1 MSLSSVKLGTAFN
14 KRYSH
19 NLDFDN
25 NTTMDFGSVQ
35 PLLCQYLLPKS
46 DVNLNYRQL
55 IRLAP
60 MPTPSFA
67 RIFAKNYARFVPMS
81 DVVEYHEA
89 FLSKKPYYSNDRSFI
104 PGFLP
109 FTENR
114 VLMYMLLL
122 RSQWSVYLLVQNE
135 TTHYKVY
142 DPGSN
147 YDPDY
152 TKLMQSFYSYVG
164 LGSSPARP
172 LPQSLFLHNL
182 NAVSF
187 EESDYIVP
195 VYNNSGTSQ
204 LSQPDGFIVFRFS
217 DAAKRLRKVLVGLGF
232 GLSLDD
238 SNRVSLA
245 PLLAFYKAYFDTFGL
260 TRDKA
265 FESTSC
271 YNLIRHISN
280 YDYDYG
286 MSMFSAAAPSQSP
299 LNIQGVFDSF
309 IGTLSALFYTS
320 SDNFLAAHRLDPMN
334 HATLPISTNS
344 FLEATGNA
352 SAHFALNNN
361 HVTTPGVALSN
372 AVQGYNRPVIQQL
385 TLDVLKRVSRF
396 VSKDSV
402 IGYRI
407 SDWVK
412 VHFGADVVSSLFEES
427 NFIHQSSTP
436 VDISDV
442 FSTSDTADIATKDKG
457 EYLGAYA
464 GKGIGFNK
472 NGFSFRAPSHGY
484 LFVFSCVVPVIRDF
498 VGSDPTLYSVTT
510 DSLPVPE
517 FDALGYELTQRAA
530 VVGDNFISSHN
541 EFHDQSFGFIPRYS
555 GYKFKKDVVNG
566 DMYLGYFK
574 RDLQPY
580 YLDRIPYNNSI
591 TNFNRDSQTSYH
603 LTLNM
608 GYAPGASTA
617 WQTLNGNTAV
627 GNFNRLFYDEG
638 KPFDAFGNSDKFIV
652 QTVFS
657 FKVRNFLKP
666 ISDSYDT
673 FDESSDTSSINV
685 NSN

>member
-1 MSLSSVKLGTAFN
+1 MSLSSVKLGTSFN
-14 KRYSH
+14 KKYSH

-67 RIFAKNYARFVPMS
+67 RIFAKNYARFVPMT

-89 FLSKKPYYSNDRSFI
+89 FLAKKPYYSHDRSFV
-104 PGFLP
+104 PALLP

-114 VLMYMLLL
+114 VLMYMLLQL
-122 RSQWSVYLLVQNE
+122 SQWSVYLATDHGSTQYQVFN
-135 TTHYKVY
+135 
-142 DPGSN
+142 PGSN
-147 YDPDY
+147 NQLLYE
-152 TKLMQSFYSYVG
+152 TLMRSFYSFVG
-164 LGSSPARP
+164 LGSSPLRP
-172 LPQSLFLHNL
+172 LDHSLFLHNL
-182 NAVSF
+182 FAVSF
-187 EESDYIVP
+187 EQSDYIVP
-195 VYNNSGTSQ
+195 VYNNPDTTE

-217 DAAKRLRKVLVGLGF
+217 DAAKRIRKVLVGLGY

-260 TRDKA
+260 TRETA
-265 FESTSC
+265 FESTLC
-271 YNLIRHISN
+271 YDLIRHISN

-286 MSMFSAAAPSQSP
+286 MSAFAAAAPSQAP
-299 LNIQGVFDSF
+299 LNIQGVFAGF
-309 IGTLSALFYTS
+309 IHTLGNLFYTS
-320 SDNFLAAHRLDPMN
+320 ADNYLAAHRLDPMN
-334 HATLPISTNS
+334 HAGLPVFASS
-344 FLEATGNA
+344 MLEANGNTTA
-352 SAHFALNNN
+352 NFELN
-361 HVTTPGVALSN
+361 HSDITTPGVTITA
-372 AVQGYNRPVIQQL
+372 AHAANRPLIQQL

-412 VHFGADVVSSLFEES
+412 VHYGADVVSTLFEES

-442 FSTSDTADIATKDKG
+442 FSTSDTADIAAKDKG

-472 NGFSFRAPSHGY
+472 NGFNFRAPSHGY
-484 LFVFSCVVPVIRDF
+484 LFVFSCVVPVVRDF

-510 DSLPVPE
+510 DSVPVPE

-530 VVGDNFISSHN
+530 CVGDNFIASHN
-541 EFHDQSFGFIPRYS
+541 EFRDKAFGFIPRYS
-555 GYKFKKDVVNG
+555 GYKVKKDVVNG

-574 RDLQPY
+574 RDFQPY
-580 YLDRIPYNNSI
+580 YLDRIPYNNYI
-591 TNFNRDSQTSYH
+591 KNFNKDSQTSYH
-603 LTLNM
+603 MTLSM
-608 GYAPGASTA
+608 SSTPSASTA
-617 WQTLNGNTAV
+617 WQSLNGNSAV

-638 KPFDAFGNSDKFIV
+638 KPFDAFGNHDKFIV

-673 FDESSDTSSINV
+673 FDESTDTSSTNV
-685 NSN
+685 TTN

>member
-67 RIFAKNYARFVPMS
+67 RIFAKNYARFVPLS

-89 FLSKKPYYSNDRSFI
+89 FLAKKPYYSHDRSFV
-104 PGFLP
+104 PAYLP

-114 VLMYMLLL
+114 VLMYMLLW
-122 RSQWSVYLLVQNE
+122 RSQWSVYLAVDGE
-135 TTHYKVY
+135 PTHYKVY
-142 DPGSN
+142 DPGNN
-147 YDPDY
+147 YQPQY
-152 TKLMQSFYSYVG
+152 NALMHSFYAYVG
-164 LGSSPARP
+164 LGSTPKRP
-172 LPQSLFLHNL
+172 LQQSLFKNNL
-182 NAVSF
+182 FAISF
-187 EESDYIVP
+187 EQSDYIVP
-195 VYNNSGTSQ
+195 VYNNAGTTD

-217 DAAKRLRKVLVGLGF
+217 DEAKRLRKVFVGLGY
-232 GLSLDD
+232 GLALDD

-260 TRDKA
+260 TRYKA
-265 FESTSC
+265 FESTDC
-271 YNLIRHISN
+271 YDLIRHISN
-280 YDYDYG
+280 YDYDFG
-286 MSMFSAAAPSQSP
+286 MSMYAAASPSHSP
-299 LNIQGVFDSF
+299 LNLQGVFDSF
-309 IGTLSALFYTS
+309 IGTLGDLYYTS
-320 SDNFLAAHRLDPMN
+320 ADNYLAAHRLDPMN
-334 HATLPISTNS
+334 NATLPISSDS
-344 FLEATGNA
+344 FLEAIGNNG
-352 SAHFALNNN
+352 SSFELNTTS
-361 HVTTPGVALSN
+361 VKTPGVSLGN
-372 AVQGYNRPVIQQL
+372 FGYGRPLIQQL

-412 VHFGADVVSSLFEES
+412 VHYGADAVSTLFEES
-427 NFIHQSSTP
+427 NFIHESSTP

-472 NGFSFRAPSHGY
+472 NGFSFHAPCHGY
-484 LFVFSCVVPVIRDF
+484 LFVFSCVVPVVRDF

-510 DSLPVPE
+510 DSVPVPE

-530 VVGDNFISSHN
+530 CVGDNFIASHN
-541 EFHDQSFGFIPRYS
+541 EFHDKAFGYIPRYS
-555 GYKFKKDVVNG
+555 GYKVKKDVVNG

-580 YLDRIPYNNSI
+580 YLDRIPYNNFIS
-591 TNFNRDSQTSYH
+591 NFNRDSQTSYH

-608 GYAPGASTA
+608 SSSPSASTA
-617 WQTLNGNTAV
+617 WQSLNGNSAV

-638 KPFDAFGNSDKFIV
+638 KPFVAFGNNDKFIV

-666 ISDSYDT
+666 ISESYDT
-673 FDESSDTSSINV
+673 FDESTDTSSTNV
-685 NSN
+685 TTN

>member
-67 RIFAKNYARFVPMS
+67 RIFAKNYARFVPLS

-89 FLSKKPYYSNDRSFI
+89 FLAKKPYYSHDRSFV
-104 PGFLP
+104 PAYLP

-114 VLMYMLLL
+114 VLMYMLLQ
-122 RSQWSVYLLVQNE
+122 RSQWSVYLAVDGE
-135 TTHYKVY
+135 PTHYRVY
-142 DPGSN
+142 DPGNN
-147 YDPDY
+147 YQSQY
-152 TKLMQSFYSYVG
+152 NALMHSFYDYVA
-164 LGSSPARP
+164 LGSSPKRP
-172 LPQSLFLHNL
+172 LQQSLFKHNL
-182 NAVSF
+182 FAISF
-187 EESDYIVP
+187 EQSDYIVP
-195 VYNNSGTSQ
+195 VYNNAGTSD
-204 LSQPDGFIVFRFS
+204 LSQPDGFVVFRFS
-217 DAAKRLRKVLVGLGF
+217 DEAKRLRKVFVGLGY
-232 GLSLDD
+232 GLALDD

-265 FESTSC
+265 FESTAC
-271 YNLIRHISN
+271 YDLIRHISN
-280 YDYDYG
+280 YDYDYS
-286 MSMFSAAAPSQSP
+286 MSMFAAAAASHSP

-309 IGTLSALFYTS
+309 IGSLGELYYTS
-320 SDNFLAAHRLDPMN
+320 ADNYLAAHRLDPMN
-334 HATLPISTNS
+334 NATLPISSDS
-344 FLEATGNA
+344 FLEATGNNG
-352 SAHFALNNN
+352 SSFELDHTN
-361 HVTTPGVALSN
+361 VKTPGVSLGIFG
-372 AVQGYNRPVIQQL
+372 QGRPLIQQL

-402 IGYRI
+402 IGNRI

-412 VHFGADVVSSLFEES
+412 VHYGADVVSTLFEES

-472 NGFSFRAPSHGY
+472 NGFNFHAPCHGY
-484 LFVFSCVVPVIRDF
+484 LFVFSCVVPVVRDF

-510 DSLPVPE
+510 DAVPVPE

-530 VVGDNFISSHN
+530 CVGDNFIASHN
-541 EFHDQSFGFIPRYS
+541 EFHDKAFGFIPRYS
-555 GYKFKKDVVNG
+555 GYKVKKDVVNG

-574 RDLQPY
+574 RDFQPY
-580 YLDRIPYNNSI
+580 YLDRIPYNNYIS
-591 TNFNRDSQTSYH
+591 NFNKDSQTSYH
-603 LTLNM
+603 MTLNM
-608 GYAPGASTA
+608 GSTPSASTS
-617 WQTLNGNTAV
+617 WQSLNGNSAV

-638 KPFDAFGNSDKFIV
+638 KPFDAFGNNDKFIV

-666 ISDSYDT
+666 ISESYDT
-673 FDESSDTSSINV
+673 YDDSTDTSSTNV
-685 NSN
+685 TTN

>member
-1 MSLSSVKLGTAFN
+1 MSLSSVKLGTSFN
-14 KRYSH
+14 KKYTH

-67 RIFAKNYARFVPMS
+67 RIFAKNYARFVPMT

-89 FLSKKPYYSNDRSFI
+89 FMSSKPYYSKDRSFI
-104 PGFLP
+104 PAYMP

-114 VLMYMLLL
+114 VLQYMLLY
-122 RSQWSVYLLVQNE
+122 RSEWSVYLPVDGQP
-135 TTHYKVY
+135 THYTVY
-142 DPGSN
+142 NPGSN
-147 YDPDY
+147 YKSAY
-152 TKLMQSFYSYVG
+152 TQVMASFYAHIG
-164 LGSSPARP
+164 LGSKPLRP
-172 LPQSLFLHNL
+172 LQQSLFLNDL
-182 NAVSF
+182 MAVSL

-195 VYNNSGTSQ
+195 VYNNPNATD
-204 LSQPDGFIVFRFS
+204 LSQPDGLIVFRFS
-217 DAAKRLRKVLVGLGF
+217 DEVKRLRKVFVGLGY

-245 PLLAFYKAYFDTFGL
+245 PLLAFYKAYYDTFGM
-260 TRDKA
+260 TRDKS
-265 FESTSC
+265 FESTAC
-271 YNLIRHISN
+271 FNLIRHISN

-286 MSMFSAAAPSQSP
+286 MSFYAAANPSHSP
-299 LNIQGVFDSF
+299 LNSQAVFEDF
-309 IGTLSALFYTS
+309 IGSLGKMFYSSA
-320 SDNFLAAHRLDPMN
+320 DNFLAAHRLDPMN
-334 HATLPISTNS
+334 NASLFAGKNL
-344 FLEATGNA
+344 LEANGNKNA
-352 SAHFALNNN
+352 DFVLN
-361 HVTTPGVALSN
+361 HADIKMPGVR
-372 AVQGYNRPVIQQL
+372 VDGQGMQNHTLIQQL
-385 TLDVLKRVSRF
+385 TLDVLKRISRF

-412 VHFGADVVSSLFEES
+412 VHYGADVVSSLFEES

-442 FSTSDTADIATKDKG
+442 FSTSDTADVSTPDKG

-472 NGFSFRAPSHGY
+472 NGFTFHAPCHGY
-484 LFVFSCVVPVIRDF
+484 LFVFSCVVPVVRDF
-498 VGSDPTLYSVTT
+498 VGSDPTLYSVTS
-510 DSLPVPE
+510 DEIPVPE

-530 VVGDNFISSHN
+530 CVGDNFIASHN
-541 EFHDQSFGFIPRYS
+541 EFPDKAFGFVPRYS
-555 GYKFKKDVVNG
+555 GYKVKKDVVNG

-580 YLDRIPYNNSI
+580 YLDRIPYNNHI
-591 TNFNRDSQTSYH
+591 KQFNKDSQTSYH
-603 LTLNM
+603 LTLDM
-608 GYAPGASTA
+608 GVSPSASTA
-617 WQTLNGNTAV
+617 WQSLDGNSAV
-627 GNFNRLFYDEG
+627 GNFNRLFYDQG
-638 KPFDAFGNSDKFIV
+638 KPSDTFGNTDKFIV

-657 FKVRNFLKP
+657 FKVRNYLKP

-673 FDESSDTSSINV
+673 YDENVDTSSTNV
-685 NSN
+685 SPN

>member
-1 MSLSSVKLGTAFN
+1 MSLSSVKLGTSFN
-14 KRYSH
+14 KKYTH

-67 RIFAKNYARFVPMS
+67 RIFAKNYARFVPMT

-89 FLSKKPYYSNDRSFI
+89 FLSNKPYYSKDRSFI
-104 PGFLP
+104 PAYMP

-114 VLMYMLLL
+114 VLQYMLLS
-122 RSQWSVYLLVQNE
+122 RSQWSVYLPVEGQP
-135 TTHYKVY
+135 THYEVY
-142 DPGSN
+142 NTGSN
-147 YDPDY
+147 YESDY
-152 TKLMQSFYSYVG
+152 NRVMASFYAFVG
-164 LGSSPARP
+164 LGSQSLRP
-172 LPQSLFLHNL
+172 LQQSLFLNNL
-182 NAVSF
+182 MAVSL

-195 VYNNSGTSQ
+195 VYNNAGATD
-204 LSQPDGFIVFRFS
+204 LSQPDGLIVFRFS
-217 DAAKRLRKVLVGLGF
+217 DEVKRLRKVFVGLGY

-238 SNRVSLA
+238 SNPVSLA
-245 PLLAFYKAYFDTFGL
+245 PLLAFYKAYYDTFGM
-260 TRDKA
+260 TRDKS
-265 FESTSC
+265 FESTPC

-280 YDYDYG
+280 YDYDY
-286 MSMFSAAAPSQSP
+286 SMDMYAAAKPSHSP
-299 LNIQGVFDSF
+299 LNIQGVFEDF
-309 IGTLSALFYTS
+309 ISSLGKMFYSSA
-320 SDNFLAAHRLDPMN
+320 DNFLAAHRLNPMN
-334 HATLPISTNS
+334 NASLFAGKNL
-344 FLEATGNA
+344 LEANGNKNA
-352 SAHFALNNN
+352 DFVLNKADI
-361 HVTTPGVALSN
+361 TMPGVRVGGQGMPNHAL
-372 AVQGYNRPVIQQL
+372 IQQL
-385 TLDVLKRVSRF
+385 TLDVLKRISRF

-412 VHFGADVVSSLFEES
+412 VHYGADVVSSLFEES

-442 FSTSDTADIATKDKG
+442 FSTSDTADIANLHRG

-472 NGFSFRAPSHGY
+472 NGFTFHSPCHGY
-484 LFVFSCVVPVIRDF
+484 LFVFSCVVPVVRDF
-498 VGSDPTLYSVTT
+498 VGSDPTLYSVTS
-510 DSLPVPE
+510 DEIPVPE

-530 VVGDNFISSHN
+530 CVGDNFIASHN
-541 EFHDQSFGFIPRYS
+541 EFPDKAFGFVPRYS
-555 GYKFKKDVVNG
+555 GYKVKKDVVNG

-580 YLDRIPYNNSI
+580 YLDRIPYNNHI
-591 TNFNRDSQTSYH
+591 KQFNRDGQTSYH
-603 LTLNM
+603 LTLDM
-608 GYAPGASTA
+608 GVTPSASTA
-617 WQTLNGNTAV
+617 WQSLDGNSAV

-638 KPFDAFGNSDKFIV
+638 KPSDQFGNTDKFIV

-657 FKVRNFLKP
+657 FKVRNYLKP

-673 FDESSDTSSINV
+673 YDENVDTSSTNV
-685 NSN
+685 STN

>member
-35 PLLCQYLLPKS
+35 PLLCQYLLPNS

-89 FLSKKPYYSNDRSFI
+89 FLSKKPYYSHDRSFV
-104 PGFLP
+104 PAYMP

-114 VLMYMLLL
+114 VLMYMLLRL
-122 RSQWSVYLLVQNE
+122 SQWSVYLAVEGSPTQ
-135 TTHYKVY
+135 YKVY
-142 DPGSN
+142 DPGNN
-147 YDPDY
+147 YETQY
-152 TKLMQSFYSYVG
+152 KTLMSSFYSFVG
-164 LGSSPARP
+164 LGSNPLSPLR
-172 LPQSLFLHNL
+172 QNLFKHNL
-182 NAVSF
+182 FAVSF
-187 EESDYIVP
+187 EQSDYIVP
-195 VYNNSGTSQ
+195 VYNKADSTD

-217 DAAKRLRKVLVGLGF
+217 DEAKRLRKVFVGLGY

-260 TRDKA
+260 TRETA
-265 FESTSC
+265 FESTAC
-271 YNLIRHISN
+271 YDLIRHISN
-280 YDYDYG
+280 YDFDYG
-286 MSMFSAAAPSQSP
+286 MSFYAAAAASQAP
-299 LNIQGVFDSF
+299 LNLQGVFAGF
-309 IGTLSALFYTS
+309 IGTLSQLFYTS
-320 SDNFLAAHRLDPMN
+320 ADNFLAAHRLDPLN
-334 HATLPISTNS
+334 HATLPVSSES
-344 FLEATGNA
+344 FLEATGNNG
-352 SAHFALNNN
+352 SSFEFNR
-361 HVTTPGVALSN
+361 VDVKTPAISLGNVGAYHKPLL
-372 AVQGYNRPVIQQL
+372 QQL
-385 TLDVLKRVSRF
+385 TLDVLKRISRF

-402 IGYRI
+402 IGCRI

-412 VHFGADVVSSLFEES
+412 VHYGADVVSSLFEES
-427 NFIHQSSTP
+427 NFIHESSTP

-472 NGFSFRAPSHGY
+472 NGFNFHAPCHGY
-484 LFVFSCVVPVIRDF
+484 LFVFSCVVPVVRDF
-498 VGSDPTLYSVTT
+498 VGSDPTLYSITT
-510 DSLPVPE
+510 DSVPVPE

-530 VVGDNFISSHN
+530 CVGDNFIASHN
-541 EFHDQSFGFIPRYS
+541 EFHDKAFGFIPRYS
-555 GYKFKKDVVNG
+555 GYKVKKDVVNG

-580 YLDRIPYNNSI
+580 FLDRIPYNNFI

-608 GYAPGASTA
+608 ASTPSA
-617 WQTLNGNTAV
+617 STSWQSLDGNTAI
-627 GNFNRLFYDEG
+627 GNYNRLFYDEG
-638 KPFDAFGNSDKFIV
+638 KPFEFFGNDDKFIV

-673 FDESSDTSSINV
+673 FDESTDTSSTNV
-685 NSN
+685 RTN

>member
-1 MSLSSVKLGTAFN
+1 MSLSSVKLGTSFN
-14 KRYSH
+14 KKYTH

-67 RIFAKNYARFVPMS
+67 RIFAHNYARFVPMT

-89 FLSKKPYYSNDRSFI
+89 FMSKKPYYSKDRSFI
-104 PGFLP
+104 PSYMP

-114 VLMYMLLL
+114 VLQYMLLW
-122 RSQWSVYLLVQNE
+122 RSQWSVYLE
-135 TTHYKVY
+135 KEGEPTHYVVY
-142 DPGSN
+142 NRGSN
-147 YDPDY
+147 YEGAY
-152 TKLMQSFYSYVG
+152 NNLMSSFYAYVG
-164 LGSSPARP
+164 LGSHPLRP
-172 LPQSLFLHNL
+172 LQDSLFLQNL
-182 NAVSF
+182 VAVPF

-195 VYNNSGTSQ
+195 VYNNPNPKD
-204 LSQPDGFIVFRFS
+204 LSQPNGFIVFRFS
-217 DAAKRLRKVLVGLGF
+217 DEAKRLRKVFVGLGY
-232 GLSLDD
+232 GLALDD
-238 SNRVSLA
+238 SNHVSLA
-245 PLLAFYKAYFDTFGL
+245 PLLAFYKAYYDTFGM
-260 TRDKA
+260 TRDKS
-265 FESTSC
+265 FEATAC

-280 YDYDYG
+280 YDYDY
-286 MSMFSAAAPSQSP
+286 SMNMYAVAKPSHSP
-299 LNIQGVFDSF
+299 LNIQAVFEDF
-309 IGTLSALFYTS
+309 IGSLGKMFYSTA
-320 SDNFLAAHRLDPMN
+320 DNFLAAHRIDPMN
-334 HATLPISTNS
+334 NASLFAGKNL
-344 FLEATGNA
+344 LEANGNEQA
-352 SAHFALNNN
+352 DFVLN
-361 HVTTPGVALSN
+361 HADVTMPGVRVGNVGA
-372 AVQGYNRPVIQQL
+372 ANRPLIQQL
-385 TLDVLKRVSRF
+385 TLDVLKRISRF

-412 VHFGADVVSSLFEES
+412 VHYGADVVSSLFEES

-442 FSTSDTADIATKDKG
+442 FSTSDTADVSTPQKG

-472 NGFSFRAPSHGY
+472 NGFSFHAPCHGY
-484 LFVFSCVVPVIRDF
+484 LFVFSCVVPVVRDF
-498 VGSDPTLYSVTT
+498 VGSDPTLYSVTS
-510 DSLPVPE
+510 DEIPVPE

-530 VVGDNFISSHN
+530 CVGDNFIASHN
-541 EFHDQSFGFIPRYS
+541 EFSDTAFGFVPRYS
-555 GYKFKKDVVNG
+555 GYKIKKDVVNG

-580 YLDRIPYNNSI
+580 YLDRIPYNNHI
-591 TNFNRDSQTSYH
+591 KQFNRDGQTSYH
-603 LTLNM
+603 LTLDM
-608 GYAPGASTA
+608 GVSPSASTA
-617 WQTLNGNTAV
+617 WQSLDGNSSV

-638 KPFDAFGNSDKFIV
+638 NPSALFGNTDKFIV

-657 FKVRNFLKP
+657 FKVRNYLKP

-673 FDESSDTSSINV
+673 FDENVDTSSINV
-685 NSN
+685 KAN

>member
-89 FLSKKPYYSNDRSFI
+89 FLSKKPYYSHDRSFV
-104 PGFLP
+104 PAYLP

-114 VLMYMLLL
+114 VLMYMLLQ
-122 RSQWSVYLLVQNE
+122 RSQWSVYLAVDGE
-135 TTHYKVY
+135 PTHYKVY
-142 DPGSN
+142 DPGNN
-147 YDPDY
+147 YQPQY
-152 TKLMQSFYSYVG
+152 NSLMHSFYSYVG
-164 LGSSPARP
+164 LGSLPKHP
-172 LPQSLFLHNL
+172 LQQSLFKHNL
-182 NAVSF
+182 VAISF
-187 EESDYIVP
+187 EQSDYIVP
-195 VYNNSGTSQ
+195 VYNNPGTTD
-204 LSQPDGFIVFRFS
+204 LSQPDGFVVFRFS
-217 DAAKRLRKVLVGLGF
+217 DEAKRLRKVFVGLGY
-232 GLSLDD
+232 GLALDD

-265 FESTSC
+265 FESSAC
-271 YNLIRHISN
+271 YDLIRRISN
-280 YDYDYG
+280 YEYDFG
-286 MSMFSAAAPSQSP
+286 MSMYAAAASSHSP
-299 LNIQGVFDSF
+299 LNLQGIFDSF
-309 IGTLSALFYTS
+309 VGTLGELYYTS
-320 SDNFLAAHRLDPMN
+320 ADNYLAAHRLDPMN
-334 HATLPISTNS
+334 NATLPISSDS
-344 FLEATGNA
+344 FLEATGNNG
-352 SAHFALNNN
+352 SSFELDKSN
-361 HVTTPGVALSN
+361 VTTPGVSLGIFG
-372 AVQGYNRPVIQQL
+372 QGRPLIQQL

-402 IGYRI
+402 IGFRI

-412 VHFGADVVSSLFEES
+412 VHFGADAVSTLFEES
-427 NFIHQSSTP
+427 HFIHQSSTP

-472 NGFSFRAPSHGY
+472 NGFKFHAPCHGY
-484 LFVFSCVVPVIRDF
+484 LFVFSCVVPVVRDF

-510 DSLPVPE
+510 DSVPVPE

-530 VVGDNFISSHN
+530 CVGDNFIASHN
-541 EFHDQSFGFIPRYS
+541 EFHDKAFGYIPRYS
-555 GYKFKKDVVNG
+555 GYKVKKDVVNG

-574 RDLQPY
+574 RDFQPY
-580 YLDRIPYNNSI
+580 YLDRIPYNNYIS
-591 TNFNRDSQTSYH
+591 NFNKDSQTSYH

-608 GYAPGASTA
+608 SFSPSASTA
-617 WQTLNGNTAV
+617 WQSLNGNSAV

-638 KPFDAFGNSDKFIV
+638 KPFDAFGNNDKFIV

-666 ISDSYDT
+666 ISESYDT
-673 FDESSDTSSINV
+673 FDESTDTSSTNV
-685 NSN
+685 TTN

>member
-1 MSLSSVKLGTAFN
+1 MSLSSVKLGTSFN
-14 KRYSH
+14 KKYTH

-67 RIFAKNYARFVPMS
+67 RIFAKNYARFVPMT

-89 FLSKKPYYSNDRSFI
+89 FLSKKPYYSKDRSFI
-104 PGFLP
+104 PQYMP

-114 VLMYMLLL
+114 VLQYELLW
-122 RSQWSVYLLVQNE
+122 RSQWSVYLAVDGE
-135 TTHYKVY
+135 PTHYAVY
-142 DPGSN
+142 NVGSN
-147 YDPDY
+147 YENAY
-152 TKLMQSFYSYVG
+152 KAVMSSFYAYVG
-164 LGSSPARP
+164 LGSNPLRP
-172 LPQSLFLHNL
+172 LQQSLYLQNL
-182 NAVSF
+182 VCVPF

-195 VYNNSGTSQ
+195 VYIDEHTSD
-204 LSQPDGFIVFRFS
+204 LSHPDGFITFRYS
-217 DAAKRLRKVLVGLGF
+217 DEAKRLRKVFVGLGY

-238 SNRVSLA
+238 SNHVSLA
-245 PLLAFYKAYFDTFGL
+245 ALLAFYKAYYDTFGM
-260 TRDKA
+260 TRDMS

-280 YDYDYG
+280 YDYDYS
-286 MSMFSAAAPSQSP
+286 MSMYAVAKPSHSP
-299 LNIQGVFDSF
+299 LNIQAVFGDF
-309 IGTLSALFYTS
+309 IASLGKLFYSTA
-320 SDNFLAAHRLDPMN
+320 DNFLAAHRTDPMN
-334 HATLPISTNS
+334 NATLPVSRKT
-344 FLEATGNA
+344 FLEATGNDTTE
-352 SAHFALNNN
+352 FRFNK
-361 HVTTPGVALSN
+361 VDTKTPGVRF
-372 AVQGYNRPVIQQL
+372 VDIQTKTPIIQQL

-412 VHFGADVVSSLFEES
+412 VHYGADVVSSLFEES

-442 FSTSDTADIATKDKG
+442 FSTSDTADVSTPEKG

-472 NGFSFRAPSHGY
+472 NGFNFHAPCHGY
-484 LFVFSCVVPVIRDF
+484 LFVFSCVVPVVRDF

-510 DSLPVPE
+510 DEIPVPE
-517 FDALGYELTQRAA
+517 FDALGYELTPRAA
-530 VVGDNFISSHN
+530 CVGDNFIASHN
-541 EFHDQSFGFIPRYS
+541 EFHDKAFGFVPRYS
-555 GYKFKKDVVNG
+555 GYKIKKDVVNG

-580 YLDRIPYNNSI
+580 YLDRIPYNNHI
-591 TNFNRDSQTSYH
+591 KQYNKDGQTSYH
-603 LTLNM
+603 LTLDM
-608 GYAPGASTA
+608 GVSPSASTA
-617 WQTLNGNTAV
+617 WQSLDGNSAV

-638 KPFDAFGNSDKFIV
+638 KPSAQFGNSDKFIV

-657 FKVRNFLKP
+657 FKVRNYLKP
-666 ISDSYDT
+666 ISESYDT
-673 FDESSDTSSINV
+673 YDENVDTSSTNV
-685 NSN
+685 STN

>member
-1 MSLSSVKLGTAFN
+1 MSLSSVKLGTAFS
-14 KRYSH
+14 KRYTH

-35 PLLCQYLLPKS
+35 PLLCQYLLPNS

-67 RIFAKNYARFVPMS
+67 RIFAKNYARFVPLS

-89 FLSKKPYYSNDRSFI
+89 FLAKKPYYSNDRSFV
-104 PGFLP
+104 PSSLP

-114 VLMYMLLL
+114 VLLYELLL
-122 RSQWSVYLLVQNE
+122 RSQWSVYLANE
-135 TTHYKVY
+135 SDPTQYQVY
-142 DPGSN
+142 DPGNN
-147 YDPDY
+147 YETQY
-152 TKLMQSFYSYVG
+152 NKLMSSFYSYVG
-164 LGSSPARP
+164 LGSSPKRP

-182 NAVSF
+182 MAVSF
-187 EESDYIVP
+187 EQSDYIVP
-195 VYNNSGTSQ
+195 VYNIAGSS

-217 DAAKRLRKVLVGLGF
+217 DVAKRLRKIFVGLGF

-260 TRDKA
+260 TRETA

-271 YNLIRHISN
+271 YDLIRHISN
-280 YDYDYG
+280 YDYDFG
-286 MSMFSAAAPSQSP
+286 MSMFSAAVPSQAP

-309 IGTLSALFYTS
+309 LGTLSQLFYTS
-320 SDNFLAAHRLDPMN
+320 ADNFVAAHRLDPMN
-334 HATLPISTNS
+334 HATLPVSVSS
-344 FLEATGNA
+344 FLEASGN
-352 SAHFALNNN
+352 SDAHLTLDNNR
-361 HVTTPGVALSN
+361 VKTPGVALSN
-372 AVQGYNRPVIQQL
+372 NVSYSRPVIQQL

-412 VHFGADVVSSLFEES
+412 VHYGANVVSTLFEES

-436 VDISDV
+436 IDISDV

-472 NGFSFRAPSHGY
+472 NGFNFHAPCHGY
-484 LFVFSCVVPVIRDF
+484 LFVFSCVVPVVRDF
-498 VGSDPTLYSVTT
+498 VGTDPTLYSVKR
-510 DSLPVPE
+510 DSIPVPE

-530 VVGDNFISSHN
+530 VVGDNFIASHN
-541 EFHDQSFGFIPRYS
+541 EFHDRAFGYIPRYS
-555 GYKFKKDVVNG
+555 GYKVKKDVVNG

-574 RDLQPY
+574 RDFQPY
-580 YLDRIPYNNSI
+580 YLDRIPYNNYIS
-591 TNFNRDSQTSYH
+591 NFNRDTQKSYH

-608 GYAPGASTA
+608 GVSPSASTS
-617 WQTLNGNTAV
+617 WQSLNGNSAV

-638 KPFDAFGNSDKFIV
+638 KPFDSFGNNDKFIV

-673 FDESSDTSSINV
+673 FDESTDTSSTNV
-685 NSN
+685 TTN

>member
-14 KRYSH
+14 KRYTH

-89 FLSKKPYYSNDRSFI
+89 FLSKKPYYSLDRSFV
-104 PGFLP
+104 PAYLP

-114 VLMYMLLL
+114 VLMYMLLQ
-122 RSQWSVYLLVQNE
+122 RSQWSVYLAVDGE
-135 TTHYKVY
+135 PTHYKVY
-142 DPGSN
+142 DTGNN
-147 YDPDY
+147 YQPQY
-152 TKLMQSFYSYVG
+152 NSLMHSFYSYVG
-164 LGSSPARP
+164 LGSSPKRP
-172 LPQSLFLHNL
+172 LRQSMFKDNLF
-182 NAVSF
+182 AISF
-187 EESDYIVP
+187 EQSDYIVP
-195 VYNNSGTSQ
+195 VYNNPATTD
-204 LSQPDGFIVFRFS
+204 LSQPDGFVVFRFS
-217 DAAKRLRKVLVGLGF
+217 DEAKRLRKVFVGLGY
-232 GLSLDD
+232 GLALDD

-265 FESTSC
+265 FESSAC
-271 YNLIRHISN
+271 YDLIRRISN
-280 YDYDYG
+280 YEYDFG
-286 MSMFSAAAPSQSP
+286 MSMYAAAAPLHSP
-299 LNIQGVFDSF
+299 LNLQGLFDSF
-309 IGTLSALFYTS
+309 VGTLGELYYTS
-320 SDNFLAAHRLDPMN
+320 ADNYLAAHRLDPMN
-334 HATLPISTNS
+334 NATLPISYDS
-344 FLEATGNA
+344 FLEATGNNG
-352 SAHFALNNN
+352 SSFVLDNTN
-361 HVTTPGVALSN
+361 VKTPGVSLGN
-372 AVQGYNRPVIQQL
+372 FGQGRPLIQQL

-402 IGYRI
+402 IGFRI

-412 VHFGADVVSSLFEES
+412 VHYGADAVSTLFEES

-472 NGFSFRAPSHGY
+472 NGFNFHAPCHGY
-484 LFVFSCVVPVIRDF
+484 LFVFSCVVPVVRDF

-510 DSLPVPE
+510 DSVPVPE

-530 VVGDNFISSHN
+530 CVGDNFIASHN
-541 EFHDQSFGFIPRYS
+541 EFHDKAFGFIPRYS
-555 GYKFKKDVVNG
+555 GYKVKKDVVNG

-574 RDLQPY
+574 RDFQPY
-580 YLDRIPYNNSI
+580 YLDRIPYNNYIS
-591 TNFNRDSQTSYH
+591 NFNKDSQTSYH

-608 GYAPGASTA
+608 SSTPSASTA
-617 WQTLNGNTAV
+617 WQSLNGNSAV

-638 KPFDAFGNSDKFIV
+638 KPFDAFGNNDKFIV

-666 ISDSYDT
+666 ISESYDT
-673 FDESSDTSSINV
+673 FDESKDTSSTNV
-685 NSN
+685 TTN

>member
-67 RIFAKNYARFVPMS
+67 RIFAKNYARFVPMT

-89 FLSKKPYYSNDRSFI
+89 FLAKKPYYSHDRSFV
-104 PGFLP
+104 PALLP

-114 VLMYMLLL
+114 VLMYMLLQL
-122 RSQWSVYLLVQNE
+122 SQWSVYLASEPGSTQ
-135 TTHYKVY
+135 YKVY

-147 YDPDY
+147 YVGEY
-152 TKLMQSFYSYVG
+152 NVLMQAFYAFVG
-164 LGSSPARP
+164 LGSSPLRP
-172 LPQSLFLHNL
+172 LDQSLFLHNL
-182 NAVSF
+182 VAVSF
-187 EESDYIVP
+187 EQSDYIVP
-195 VYNNSGTSQ
+195 VYNNPDTTE

-217 DAAKRLRKVLVGLGF
+217 DAAKRIRKVLVGLGY

-260 TRDKA
+260 TRETA
-265 FESTSC
+265 FESTLC
-271 YNLIRHISN
+271 YDLIRHISN

-286 MSMFSAAAPSQSP
+286 MSAFAAAVPSQAP
-299 LNIQGVFDSF
+299 LNIQGVFAGF
-309 IGTLSALFYTS
+309 IHTLGNLFYTS
-320 SDNFLAAHRLDPMN
+320 ADNYLAAHRLDPMN
-334 HATLPISTNS
+334 HAELPLSSPTS
-344 FLEATGNA
+344 LLEGTGNN
-352 SAHFALNNN
+352 SALFVMNKRDTL
-361 HVTTPGVALSN
+361 TPGVTLGN
-372 AVQGYNRPVIQQL
+372 NNNRTVIQQL

-412 VHFGADVVSSLFEES
+412 VHFGADVVSTLFEES

-472 NGFSFRAPSHGY
+472 NGFNFRAPCHGY
-484 LFVFSCVVPVIRDF
+484 LFVFSCVVPVVRDF
-498 VGSDPTLYSVTT
+498 VGSDPTLYSVTP
-510 DSLPVPE
+510 DAVPVPE

-530 VVGDNFISSHN
+530 CVGDNFIASHN
-541 EFHDQSFGFIPRYS
+541 EFHDKAFGFIPRYS
-555 GYKFKKDVVNG
+555 GYKVKKDVVNG

-574 RDLQPY
+574 RDFQPY
-580 YLDRIPYNNSI
+580 YLDRIPYNNYI
-591 TNFNRDSQTSYH
+591 KNFNRDTQTSYH
-603 LTLNM
+603 MTLNM
-608 GYAPGASTA
+608 SSTPSASTA
-617 WQTLNGNTAV
+617 WQSLNGNSAV

-638 KPFDAFGNSDKFIV
+638 KPFDAFGNNDKFIV

-657 FKVRNFLKP
+657 FKVRNYLKP

-673 FDESSDTSSINV
+673 FDESTDTSSTNV
-685 NSN
+685 TTN